1 MYILRDNLFN
11 PLKIRENYKDI
22 QTTMNKYTKIDELM
36 IKDLSTFFQNFEWP
50 QRLNVIFFKGF
61 ENFSIN

>member
-50 QRLNVIFFKGF
+50 QRLNVIFF
-61 ENFSIN
+61 